1 MQHSTPHAVIAGIA
15 ASLLLVTSTG
25 HGLAWAD
32 DNDDAAPGTVIN
44 EPGAETNPMP
54 TPGFP
59 LGGKYNYPAK
69 GSDFNDST
77 PAPYTVINYGG
88 IPHKGPNF
96 VNIGDSHTVT
106 AWLPSTVPG
115 DPCMHNEFGFAQVVG
130 QKTGLPVRDA
140 SCAGAAIEEY
150 WHTGSTFVGKI
161 PKAAQRLAINKN
173 TTLVVASL
181 GGNDTY
187 LDTAAELM
195 TKCAKR
201 WKKGD
206 ACSPYLAPSMMGRA
220 RVLSPAIYYMLKD
233 IKARAASD
241 AIIIAMGYYSPF
253 PKNFD
258 GCPAEKIVPKGD
270 IVFFREFVEELN
282 HQMQLAARKAGVIF
296 YNPSQYI
303 DFNTSSCGAPFQRYI
318 VTAGAPEINMPIHPT
333 LFGHWKS
340 ADTVVNLYNQELQAR
355 KAGKSIAPATWTIPY
370 GVRG

>member
-1 MQHSTPHAVIAGIA
+1 M
-15 ASLLLVTSTG
+15 
-25 HGLAWAD
+25 
-32 DNDDAAPGTVIN
+32 
-44 EPGAETNPMP
+44 
-54 TPGFP
+54 
-59 LGGKYNYPAK
+59 
-69 GSDFNDST
+69 
-77 PAPYTVINYGG
+77 
-88 IPHKGPNF
+88 
-96 VNIGDSHTVT
+96 
-106 AWLPSTVPG
+106 
-115 DPCMHNEFGFAQVVG
+115 
-130 QKTGLPVRDA
+130 RDA

-195 TKCAKR
+195 TKCAKH
-201 WKKGD
+201 WKRGD

-355 KAGKSIAPATWTIPY
+355 KAGESIAPVTWTIPY